1 MKTLNTFFIVLT
13 LIFVSNSYA
22 QTQPDK
28 KTTQDYINKIF
39 SDTFGFEQKNSS
51 GEVYKIC
58 TSLGNY
64 FTIFF
69 KSKSSSIYFGRE
81 AVTADRCNFAYEF
94 TEINW
99 AKMEYINDWDGV
111 ATNSPVGVLY
121 IKFPNNSILRK
132 GRIDSNCN
140 KEGFSRYGITQSVG
154 FVLFPYLN
162 QEGVRERLV
171 KALNHLSKLE
181 KEEQAK
187 NDPFGN

>member
-13 LIFVSNSYA
+13 LLFVSNSYA

-28 KTTQDYINKIF
+28 KTTLNYVESAFNSTLNFELKTNNGVVFKIQGISGFCDFDFSNKYIKF
-39 SDTFGFEQKNSS
+39 
-51 GEVYKIC
+51 C
-58 TSLGNY
+58 TIALIEGY
-64 FTIFF
+64 CTD
-69 KSKSSSIYFGRE
+69 G
-81 AVTADRCNFAYEF
+81 YEF
-94 TEINW
+94 KEINW
-99 AKMEYINDWDGV
+99 AKMESIADWDGI

-121 IKFPNNSILRK
+121 VKFPNNSILRT
-132 GRIDSNCN
+132 GYIDSNCN
-140 KEGFSRYGITQSVG
+140 KEGFSTYGTTQSVSY
-154 FVLFPYLN
+154 VLFPYLN